1 MPLVNEKSTV
11 IEIKDYIRSHKLKIK
26 LSQKKADLL
35 NDLEKEGHLKK
46 SASKPVKEKVKSK
59 PVKEKV
65 KSKPVKEK
73 VKKPRALKIQGNDKQ
88 YNVVYDVAGITIKI
102 DYNISNKKG
111 LYLLNMNNS
120 NPKKKGQ
127 ARVILH
133 DIVNYL
139 YSLGKVN
146 LNDSFELKAESPKQ
160 EGFSQEGLV
169 NMYKKLGFKITSDNN
184 MEQTIKNFLKK

>member
-1 MPLVNEKSTV
+1 MPLVNEKSTLV
-11 IEIKDYIRSHKLKIK
+11 EIKDYIRSHKLKIK

-35 NDLEKEGHLKK
+35 NDLEKGGHLKK
-46 SASKPVKEKVKSK
+46 SVSKPLKEKVKSK
-59 PVKEKV
+59 PL
-65 KSKPVKEK
+65 KEK

-88 YNVVYDVAGITIKI
+88 YNVVYDVAGITIKM

-111 LYLLNMNNS
+111 LYLLHMNNS

-146 LNDSFELKAESPKQ
+146 LNDSFKLKAESPKQ

-169 NMYKKLGFKITSDNN
+169 NMYKKLGFKITSGNN